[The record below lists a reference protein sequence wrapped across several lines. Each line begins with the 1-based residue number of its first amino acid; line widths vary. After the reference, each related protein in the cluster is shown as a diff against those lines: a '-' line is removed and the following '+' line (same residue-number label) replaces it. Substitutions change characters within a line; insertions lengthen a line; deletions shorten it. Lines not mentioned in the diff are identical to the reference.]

1 MSGTSHG
8 TAQTAATLPG
18 TTTPGAPLPGA
29 PTPGAPV
36 PGAPKS
42 GAPVHIHVAEQT
54 GEVQACLDSLGA
66 RPVQWLL
73 DKFPV
78 DRRWCLVHA
87 THMDTAETA
96 ALVASGAVAGLC
108 PTTEANLGDGIFPA
122 APYLEAGGVYGI
134 GSDSHIGV
142 DWRSELRLLE
152 YGQRLLRHER
162 NVLAS
167 AAQPWVA
174 DRLFDAAAAGG
185 AQAGGRATGWLAP
198 GRRADF
204 MVLDADHPALAGR
217 PPQAWL
223 SGVVF
228 GELGGTPIRDVYV
241 GGVQRVADGHHAD
254 EDQARADYRR
264 ALGSL
269 LG

>member
-1 MSGTSHG
+1 M
-8 TAQTAATLPG
+8 PR
-18 TTTPGAPLPGA
+18 APMPGA
-29 PTPGAPV
+29 PTPGAPI
-36 PGAPKS
+36 
-42 GAPVHIHVAEQT
+42 HIHVAEQI

-73 DKFPV
+73 DNFPV

-87 THMDTAETA
+87 THMDGAEIP
-96 ALVASGAVAGLC
+96 ALAASGAAAGLC

-122 APYLEAGGVYGI
+122 APYLEAGGIFGI
-134 GSDSHIGV
+134 GSDSHIAV

-162 NVLAS
+162 NVLAGS
-167 AAQPWVA
+167 GQPWVA

-204 MVLDADHPALAGR
+204 MVLDANHPALAGR

-228 GELGGTPIRDVYV
+228 GETGGTPIRDVYV
-241 GGVQRVADGHHAD
+241 GGVQRVAEGRHAD
-254 EDQARADYRR
+254 EERARADYLC
-264 ALGSL
+264 ALNEL

>member
-1 MSGTSHG
+1 MD
-8 TAQTAATLPG
+8 
-18 TTTPGAPLPGA
+18 GAEIP
-29 PTPGAPV
+29 
-36 PGAPKS
+36 
-42 GAPVHIHVAEQT
+42 
-54 GEVQACLDSLGA
+54 
-66 RPVQWLL
+66 
-73 DKFPV
+73 
-78 DRRWCLVHA
+78 
-87 THMDTAETA
+87 
-96 ALVASGAVAGLC
+96 ALAASGAAAGLC

-122 APYLEAGGVYGI
+122 APYLEAGGIFGI
-134 GSDSHIGV
+134 GSDSHIAV

-162 NVLAS
+162 NVLAGS
-167 AAQPWVA
+167 GQPWVA

-204 MVLDADHPALAGR
+204 MVLDANHPALAGR

-228 GELGGTPIRDVYV
+228 GETGGTPIRDVYV
-241 GGVQRVADGHHAD
+241 GGVQRVAEGRHAD
-254 EDQARADYRR
+254 EERARADYLC
-264 ALGSL
+264 ALNEL